1 MNLAE
6 MLSYAD
12 IYDLNRIAKNY
23 ACECNGHSKNELIQ
37 AILIAI
43 NQKDIFEHQIN
54 SLAIEDI
61 RLLNFLV
68 FNQRGAFSLEDL
80 LARVRQTKFDLKDDE
95 KWNPRDII
103 SKFKQRGWLFN
114 GHAQQT
120 KYLFHLPTDLKRKIM
135 EALGVKLKAK
145 IRYIADYPNLYR
157 DEQGLMVDDI
167 LLFLK
172 FLSPNDIQL
181 STEGYLYKRTLQQM
195 METFSVQEEAI
206 VKSAWRFGYGRRFK
220 EYPSRFSFIY
230 DYCYFHD
237 LIREQGDTLC
247 LTETGREKAVL
258 GRREDML
265 QVYRFWIKLYKG
277 AIPNLQSLVQW
288 IDRLANSW
296 ASVASLFEALGPLI
310 KPYYYDKPD
319 SIFKQK
325 IILMMLHLGLVRI
338 GEDPAAGNVLQVSK
352 LGSSLIQGNYVAE
365 EETIDLKVDL
375 PVQTLY

>member
-43 NQKDIFEHQIN
+43 HQKDEFERQMN

-80 LARVRQTKFDLKDDE
+80 LARVRQAKFDLKEDE

-120 KYLFHLPTDLKRKIM
+120 KYLFHVPTDLKRKIM
-135 EALGVKLKAK
+135 DALGVKLKAK
-145 IRYIADYPNLYR
+145 LSYLADYPNLYR
-157 DEQGLMVDDI
+157 DEQGLMADDI

-172 FLSPNDIQL
+172 FLRHTEVQL
-181 STEGYLYKRTLQQM
+181 STDGYFYKRTLQQV

-206 VKSAWRFGYGRRFK
+206 AKTAWRFGYGRRFK

-237 LIREQGDTLC
+237 LIREKGDALF
-247 LTETGREKAVL
+247 LTDIGRERADL
-258 GRREDML
+258 GQREDML
-265 QVYRFWIKLYKG
+265 LVYRFWIKLYKG

-296 ASVASLFEALGPLI
+296 VSIASLFEALGPLI
-310 KPYYYDKPD
+310 KPYYYDASD
-319 SIFKQK
+319 SIFKQRM
-325 IILMMLHLGLVRI
+325 ILMMLHLGLVRI
-338 GEDPAAGNVLQVSK
+338 GEDPTAGNVLQVSK
-352 LGSSLIQGNYVAE
+352 LGSSLIQGIYVAE
-365 EETIDLKVDL
+365 EETIDLKVDS
-375 PVQTLY
+375 PIQTLH

>member
-23 ACECNGHSKNELIQ
+23 DCECNGHSKNELIQ

-43 NQKDIFEHQIN
+43 NQKDELERQM
-54 SLAIEDI
+54 STMAIEDI
-61 RLLNFLV
+61 RLLNFLI

-80 LARVRQTKFDLKDDE
+80 LARVRQTKFDLKEDE

-120 KYLFHLPTDLKRKIM
+120 KYLFHLPSDLKRKMM
-135 EALGVKLKAK
+135 EVLGAKLRAK
-145 IRYIADYPNLYR
+145 LYYAADYPNLYR
-157 DEQGLMVDDI
+157 DEQGLIVDDI

-172 FLSPNDIQL
+172 FLSHNEVQL
-181 STEGYLYKRTLQQM
+181 SNEGYLYKRTLQQITD
-195 METFSVQEEAI
+195 TFSVQEEAI
-206 VKSAWRFGYGRRFK
+206 TKTAWRFGYGRRYK

-237 LIREQGDTLC
+237 LIAEKADALF
-247 LTETGREKAVL
+247 LTESGRERVEK

-265 QVYRFWIKLYKG
+265 QVYRFWVKLYKG
-277 AIPNLQSLVQW
+277 AIPQLQSLVQW
-288 IDRLANSW
+288 IDRLAHAW
-296 ASVASLFEALGPLI
+296 VSVASLFEALGPFI
-310 KPYYYDKPD
+310 KPYYYDQPE
-319 SIFKQK
+319 SIFKQRM
-325 IILMMLHLGLVRI
+325 ILMMLHLGLVRI
-338 GEDPAAGNVLQVSK
+338 GEDPSAGNVLQVSK
-352 LGSSLIQGNYVAE
+352 LGSSLIQGIYVAE
-365 EETIDLKVDL
+365 EETIDLKMDL
-375 PVQTLY
+375 PSYPVH